1 MLNDDILLIKLTEHD
16 VRLSPLAIWTNVVLQ
31 IINGLLINC
40 IALGYNAFVFS
51 WCIVII
57 YRVKV
62 VSGLLEGLQRRSENQ
77 EWTGSI
83 LKECHRIHVET
94 IA

>member
-1 MLNDDILLIKLTEHD
+1 MLSDEILLIKLTEND
-16 VRLSPLAIWTNVVLQ
+16 AQLSPLVIRTNVALQ

-51 WCIVII
+51 WCIVVI
-57 YRVKV
+57 YRVQV
-62 VSGLLEGLQRRSENQ
+62 VSRLLEALQHKSEDQ
-77 EWTGSI
+77 AWTRSI